1 MHDFS
6 AQAHALT
13 DNAHSHGVVVIN
25 TYNVVG
31 TSTASSLAYAD
42 HVIGILLSIVLLG
55 KV

>member
-31 TSTASSLAYAD
+31 TTSLAYAD